1 MSHPPADMWA
11 SPRVACT
18 SARLGVPLRFMRSLR
33 PLPCVGL
40 PPAAAISIRVLSTRP
55 QSSQIAHPDPMPVC
69 EPALR
74 PRTAQGWLRPRSLVG
89 AGWSGICSWRW
100 CLARWAALVHS
111 RVMKQGI
118 VLTAEE
124 RHANLDLDQLRQL
137 VGLVDYDESK
147 DPFPVTGWDAVVFV
161 VGNATQTAH
170 YFQSAFGMDLVAYS
184 GPETGNRDHKAFV
197 LESGS
202 CRFVV
207 KGGVAPDSALMDHH
221 RAHGD
226 GVGDIAL
233 EVPDVDR
240 CIEHARST
248 GATILA
254 EPQDICDQD
263 GTIRIGAI
271 ATYGDTRHTLVDRSR
286 YQGVYLPGY
295 VARTSEFARSPD
307 GPRRLFQA
315 LDHVVGNVELGKMDQ
330 WVGYYNTVMGFV
342 NLAEFVGDDIATDY
356 SALMS
361 KVVANGN
368 HRVKFP
374 LNEPALAKKKSQID
388 EFLQFYQGPGV
399 QHLALAS
406 NDILATVDAMRA
418 QGVEFLVTP
427 DSYYQD
433 PALRAR
439 IGKVRVP
446 VEELARR
453 GILVDRDDDGYLLQ
467 IFTRPIGDR
476 PTVFF
481 EVIERHGSLG
491 FGKGNFKALFEAIE
505 REQERRGNL

>member
-1 MSHPPADMWA
+1 MN
-11 SPRVACT
+11 R
-18 SARLGVPLRFMRSLR
+18 
-33 PLPCVGL
+33 
-40 PPAAAISIRVLSTRP
+40 AIS
-55 QSSQIAHPDPMPVC
+55 
-69 EPALR
+69 
-74 PRTAQGWLRPRSLVG
+74 
-89 AGWSGICSWRW
+89 
-100 CLARWAALVHS
+100 
-111 RVMKQGI
+111 
-118 VLTAEE
+118 LTAEE

-137 VGLVDYDESK
+137 VGLVEYDQTL
-147 DPFPVTGWDAVVFV
+147 DPFPVTGWDALVFV
-161 VGNATQTAH
+161 VGNATQMSH
-170 YFQSAFGMDLVAYS
+170 YFQSAFGMELVAYS

-207 KGGVAPDSALMDHH
+207 KGGVAPDSPLLDHH

-226 GVGDIAL
+226 GVVDIAL
-233 EVPDVDR
+233 EVPDVDK
-240 CIEHARST
+240 CIEQARST

-254 EPQDICDQD
+254 EPHDVSDQD
-263 GTIRIGAI
+263 GTIRTGAI

-286 YQGVYLPGY
+286 YRGTYLPGY
-295 VARTSEFARSPD
+295 VARTSGFV
-307 GPRRLFQA
+307 RREGVPGRIFQA

-330 WVGYYNTVMGFV
+330 WVSYYNKVMGFV
-342 NLAEFVGDDIATDY
+342 NLAEFIGDDIATDY

-374 LNEPALAKKKSQID
+374 LNEPAIAKKRSQID

-418 QGVEFLVTP
+418 EGVEFLRTP

-439 IGKVRVP
+439 IGSVRVP
-446 VEELARR
+446 IQELQMR
-453 GILVDRDDDGYLLQ
+453 GILVDRDEDGYLLQ

-505 REQERRGNL
+505 REQELRGNL